1 MSFNWKDFISFRR
14 MVTPIII
21 QILFW
26 IGVVIVLIGGIIAFF
41 GGLISGI
48 SDGDVGAI
56 FGALLGAP
64 LLTIVGLLLVRL
76 YAELLIV
83 IFRINDSLTDIRNA
97 LTNRE

>member
-1 MSFNWKDFISFRR
+1 MSFNWKDFVTFRR

-26 IGVVIVLIGGIIAFF
+26 IGVVVVLIGGIIAFF

-48 SDGDVGAI
+48 GDGDVGAI

-76 YAELLIV
+76 YSELLIV
-83 IFRINDSLTDIRNA
+83 IFRINDTLTDILNA
-97 LTNRE
+97 LEKNA